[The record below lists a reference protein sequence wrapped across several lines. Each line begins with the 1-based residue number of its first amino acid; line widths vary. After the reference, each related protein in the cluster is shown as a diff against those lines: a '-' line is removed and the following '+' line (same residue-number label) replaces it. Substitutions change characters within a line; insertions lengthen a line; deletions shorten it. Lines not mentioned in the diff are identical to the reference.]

1 MQAMAKA
8 HIGGRSFSELATY
21 TGLTHAKVRQLFKQQ
36 AMKDIMAKEQGYLA
50 FLADQANTKLHMNVE
65 DAVDKQIGLMGSKSD
80 EMVYKASKFVIDKV
94 LPDTHIVKGEHNHYH
109 SAEIEVLAGIGTAI
123 QGFRQIPPTTNGQES
138 FEPYLLKGTEGIEL
152 PEPSDTAHDIGAEGP
167 VGSGPT
173 QESEPDGGPEPPHD
187 Q

>member
-1 MQAMAKA
+1 MAKA

-65 DAVDKQIGLMGSKSD
+65 DAVDKQIGLMGS
-80 EMVYKASKFVIDKV
+80 KASKFVIDKV

-173 QESEPDGGPEPPHD
+173 QPQRGTDGKPEPPHPE
-187 Q
+187 